1 MAAQQPNTPPF
12 SELFSLQGQTAVVT
26 GGAMGIGLG
35 IVRRLAEAGAQVMI
49 ADVDGN
55 TAEKSAT
62 ALNAEGFKT
71 TAVRVDAAQ
80 VSEIQAALDAT
91 HERFGGIDILVNNA
105 GIFPMSPFLETSEQ
119 LWDKVIAVNLKGVFF
134 FSQLAAKMM
143 IAAKKPGKIINIASI
158 DGFHPTGNLVHYD
171 ASKGGV
177 VMMTKSLALEL
188 ARHQITVNAIA
199 PGGITT
205 PGTDSIS
212 AALLKGSGLSPEAF
226 AEMMKGFSARIPMGR
241 QGDPDEI
248 AGPVLFL
255 ASAAARY
262 MTGETVVVDG
272 GYLLG

>member
-12 SELFSLQGQTAVVT
+12 SELFSLKGQTALVT

-55 TAEKSAT
+55 TAEKSAA

-71 TAVRVDAAQ
+71 AAVRVDAAQ
-80 VSEIQAALDAT
+80 VSEIQAALNAT

-105 GIFPMSPFLETSEQ
+105 GIFPMSPFLETNEQ

-212 AALLKGSGLSPEAF
+212 ATMLKGSGLSPEAF

-241 QGDPDEI
+241 QGNPDEI

-255 ASAAARY
+255 ASPAARY
-262 MTGETVVVDG
+262 MTGETIVVDG
-272 GYLLG
+272 GYLLS

>member
-1 MAAQQPNTPPF
+1 MATQQPNTPPF
-12 SELFSLQGQTAVVT
+12 SDLFSLKGQTALVT

-49 ADVDGN
+49 ADVDGKA
-55 TAEKSAT
+55 AESSAAT
-62 ALNAEGFKT
+62 LTAEGFKIA
-71 TAVRVDAAQ
+71 AVRVDAAQ
-80 VSEIQAALDAT
+80 VSEIQAALNAT
-91 HERFGGIDILVNNA
+91 QERFGGLDILVNNA

-119 LWDKVIAVNLKGVFF
+119 LWDKVISVNLKGVFF

-188 ARHQITVNAIA
+188 SRHQITVNGIA

-212 AALLKGSGLSPEAF
+212 SALLKGSGLSPEAF

-241 QGDPDEI
+241 QGNPDEI

-262 MTGETVVVDG
+262 MTGETIIVDG

>member
-1 MAAQQPNTPPF
+1 MTPQPSTTPPF
-12 SELFSLQGQTAVVT
+12 SELFSLKGQTALVT

-71 TAVRVDAAQ
+71 AAVRVDAAQ
-80 VSEIQAALDAT
+80 VSEIQAALNTT

-188 ARHQITVNAIA
+188 ARHQITVNGIA

-205 PGTDSIS
+205 PGTDAIS

-226 AEMMKGFSARIPMGR
+226 AEMMKSFSARIPMGR
-241 QGDPDEI
+241 QGNPDEI

-262 MTGETVVVDG
+262 MTGETIIVDG